1 MPEIRVLQP
10 RSGAAVLECRGELDI
25 NDAPV
30 LDVELEVLA
39 DANELVVAD
48 LSEAEFIDSSII
60 QCLLRAHRR
69 SLDRKTRF
77 RLQISTAPIVE
88 KALEVSGVL
97 EILDVA
103 KTRSEA
109 LAPGT
114 EG

>member
-1 MPEIRVLQP
+1 MV
-10 RSGAAVLECRGELDI
+10 
-25 NDAPV
+25 
-30 LDVELEVLA
+30 
-39 DANELVVAD
+39 D

-60 QCLLRAHRR
+60 HCLVMAHRR
-69 SLDRKTRF
+69 SRELQTKF

-114 EG
+114 EV